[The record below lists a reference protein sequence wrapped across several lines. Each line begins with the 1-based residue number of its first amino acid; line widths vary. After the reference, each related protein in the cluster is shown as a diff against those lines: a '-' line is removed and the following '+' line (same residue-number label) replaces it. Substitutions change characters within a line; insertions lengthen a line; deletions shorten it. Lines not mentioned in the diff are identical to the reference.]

1 MYAKQGSI
9 VFAILI
15 FFITISALM
24 YSSLR
29 TSSYFISMARE
40 REQHEVL
47 YQLAYSLQSFAL
59 ENYADHIKATDPIT
73 SKVVLFKAPWPDAT
87 SSYEGYVWLNREKKG
102 NNTTKVLY
110 TDIRLNKKVVISLKV

>member
-9 VFAILI
+9 VFVILM
-15 FFITISALM
+15 FFITISAIM

-29 TSSYFISMARE
+29 TNAYFVSIARE
-40 REQHEVL
+40 REQYEIL

-59 ENYADHIKATDPIT
+59 ENYAVQINATHGIS
-73 SKVVLFKAPWPDAT
+73 SKVVLFKAPWPDVT
-87 SSYEGYVWLNREKKG
+87 SSYEGYVSLQREKG
-102 NNTTKVLY
+102 VNNTAPVLY